1 VRVTQAR
8 SRLLL
13 VRVVFG
19 VRGTGSGR
27 RARRP
32 GGILYVVALP
42 HTRYEGQGH
51 GTENTKQKK
60 SSLIIRS
67 VKGVSAFPFLNGR
80 VFQPPQNRT
89 KYRQKIR
96 SSVYISYVNLGCIRQ

>member
-19 VRGTGSGR
+19 VRGAGSGR

-32 GGILYVVALP
+32 GGILCMVALP
-42 HTRYEGQGH
+42 YTRYEGQGH
-51 GTENTKQKK
+51 NTKNTGQKK
-60 SSLIIRS
+60 SSLI
-67 VKGVSAFPFLNGR
+67 R
-80 VFQPPQNRT
+80 VFQPPQNRI

-96 SSVYISYVNLGCIRQ
+96 SSIYISYVNLGCIRQ